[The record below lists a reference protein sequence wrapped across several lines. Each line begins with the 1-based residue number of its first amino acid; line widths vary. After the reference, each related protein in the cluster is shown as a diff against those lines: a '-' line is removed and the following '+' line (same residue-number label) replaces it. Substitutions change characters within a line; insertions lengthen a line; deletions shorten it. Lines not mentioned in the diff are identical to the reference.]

1 MIKKYNPECF
11 VMENVKG
18 ILSMKND
25 KKKLVIDE
33 IKSIVIGL
41 GYKISIFK
49 LNACDYGVPQKRERV
64 FIIGHKNKQYDCP
77 EPIIKKNKYVT
88 IKDAIYFLENY
99 EEQSEFEFKYNELDN
114 NYLKYLTGSI
124 SLQELYKSYT

>member
-1 MIKKYNPECF
+1 MIKKYSPECF

-25 KKKLVIDE
+25 KKLVIDE

-64 FIIGHKNKQYDCP
+64 FIIGHKNKQYECP
-77 EPIIKKNKYVT
+77 EPIIKKDKYVT
-88 IKDAIYFLENY
+88 IKDAIYFLEKY
-99 EEQSEFEFKYNELDN
+99 EEKNP
-114 NYLKYLTGSI
+114 I
-124 SLQELYKSYT
+124 